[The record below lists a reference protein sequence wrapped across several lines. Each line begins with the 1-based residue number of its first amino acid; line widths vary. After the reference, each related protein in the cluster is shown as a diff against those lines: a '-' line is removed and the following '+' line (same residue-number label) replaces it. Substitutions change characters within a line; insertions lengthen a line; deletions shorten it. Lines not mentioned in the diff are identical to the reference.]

1 MHRRFSAQS
10 NHVAAGVSVKNGN
23 MLFRCLCWYPL
34 RRTRWPIVSGLCRAC
49 HICEELAC
57 LQSTIHVTNAA
68 VLPLAAGAHK
78 DAVGVCAREMGDPQL
93 ALFLARLLDA
103 AAAKSADAAAAAGVA
118 AGPLLRHVIMSE
130 LLPGAFNIH
139 KECGIVGCAGTHSND
154 QKYASL
160 TSCAEYV
167 AVVQTL
173 PVTSGARPCSSGRSA
188 TRRRPAPRWRPPRRL
203 RCRQTLP
210 H

>member
-1 MHRRFSAQS
+1 M
-10 NHVAAGVSVKNGN
+10 
-23 MLFRCLCWYPL
+23 
-34 RRTRWPIVSGLCRAC
+34 CRAC

-57 LQSTIHVTNAA
+57 LRSTIQVTDAA
-68 VLPLAAGAHK
+68 VLPPAAGAHK

-139 KECGIVGCAGTHSND
+139 KECGIVGCAETHSHD
-154 QKYASL
+154 L
-160 TSCAEYV
+160 
-167 AVVQTL
+167 L
-173 PVTSGARPCSSGRSA
+173 RSMQA
-188 TRRRPAPRWRPPRRL
+188 
-203 RCRQTLP
+203 
-210 H
+210 